1 MRVNPGGSIRP
12 DRKSVNGN
20 NVGASGRTV
29 QAIGGDFGAGAMNAC
44 GMPGSSTSDM
54 AVTWSDRGAI
64 MAALTRSCRVRWQAH
79 GGLPSDVGRTS
90 SDGREF
96 DRRPTRS
103 GAVDQ
108 HGPSLHGVRAP
119 SNRKLAVATPF
130 PRRGRPCTLE
140 PQPRGRN
147 TLPVARA
154 SVHARNA
161 TSRSQHPSRGAGV
174 RARSKRNL
182 AVATPF
188 PRRGRPCTLEPQT
201 RGRTS
206 QVRTPFMRGPG
217 MATSTRSSTRCRRS
231 PHRPHSSPSL
241 PPQPSRCRP
250 AGSVHAG
257 SSPRDESRRTTAGS
271 RG

>member
-1 MRVNPGGSIRP
+1 MADCRQTSAEHRPMDVNSTAARHGAEQWINTARVCTASVHPRTANSRSPRP
-12 DRKSVNGN
+12 S
-20 NVGASGRTV
+20 
-29 QAIGGDFGAGAMNAC
+29 
-44 GMPGSSTSDM
+44 
-54 AVTWSDRGAI
+54 RGA
-64 MAALTRSCRVRWQAH
+64 
-79 GGLPSDVGRTS
+79 
-90 SDGREF
+90 
-96 DRRPTRS
+96 
-103 GAVDQ
+103 
-108 HGPSLHGVRAP
+108 GVRAH
-119 SNRKLAVATPF
+119 SNRNLAVATPF
-130 PRRGRPCTLE
+130 PQRGRPCTLE
-140 PQPRGRN
+140 PRPRGRN

-154 SVHARNA
+154 SVHARTA